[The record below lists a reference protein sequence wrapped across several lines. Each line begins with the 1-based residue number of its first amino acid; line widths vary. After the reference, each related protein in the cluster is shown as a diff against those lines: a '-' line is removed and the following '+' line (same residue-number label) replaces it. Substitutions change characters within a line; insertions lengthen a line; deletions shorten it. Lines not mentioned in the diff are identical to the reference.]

1 VLSVEETRRIKNPSQ
16 SLRPPTIV
24 ARSVKNCVN
33 VERLADHR
41 EKDPIRETLR
51 ENAADVAFATDDC
64 E

>member
-1 VLSVEETRRIKNPSQ
+1 
-16 SLRPPTIV
+16 V

-51 ENAADVAFATDDC
+51 ESAADIALATDDAK
-64 E
+64 